1 MEISHKNFIFYAPDA
16 STPLAWNPW
25 EVVGMAAWLWTR
37 SGLHRSWNLALFEQE
52 VLRSVQLNQFI
63 LATHKGQPAA
73 FLSWGHLSDAAE
85 VAYLTDPHSLQAQD
99 LKSGPHLW
107 LLNWAAPAGGTPEF
121 TWVAR
126 HVLFHSSV
134 GHMLRVKPMQ
144 HETARLVS
152 AKGIHVPTQAYVQEI
167 QRVHGSHLRAQALRR
182 ERIPQSPA
190 PLSSTTNAP
199 T

>member
-1 MEISHKNFIFYAPDA
+1 
-16 STPLAWNPW
+16 
-25 EVVGMAAWLWTR
+25 
-37 SGLHRSWNLALFEQE
+37 
-52 VLRSVQLNQFI
+52 
-63 LATHKGQPAA
+63 
-73 FLSWGHLSDAAE
+73 
-85 VAYLTDPHSLQAQD
+85 
-99 LKSGPHLW
+99 LW

-182 ERIPQSPA
+182 ERIQA
-190 PLSSTTNAP
+190 
-199 T
+199 

>member
-1 MEISHKNFIFYAPDA
+1 MEISHKSFTFYAPDEN
-16 STPLAWNPW
+16 TPEAWRPW

-52 VLRSVQLNQFI
+52 VLRSVQLQQFI
-63 LATHKGQPAA
+63 LATHQGQPAA
-73 FLSWGHLSDAAE
+73 FLSWGHLNDAAE
-85 VAYLTDPHSLQAQD
+85 VSYLTDPHSLQAQD

-144 HETARLVS
+144 HDTARLVS

-182 ERIPQSPA
+182 ERIPP
-190 PLSSTTNAP
+190 
-199 T
+199 